1 MIQKPPAMSSAGFVH
16 LHVHSAYS
24 LLKGSIKIGK
34 LGELAKADR
43 QPALALTDTD
53 NMFGAL
59 EFSDKMAGYGIQP
72 IIGCELA
79 VDFGDQ
85 DPNARNALA
94 AGPARIV
101 LLAAREAGYRNLMR
115 LNSRAFLETPI
126 HQAPHI
132 KFDWL
137 QDSAEGLIALTG
149 GPEGPIALAI
159 NADQAALAAL
169 RCDRLAT
176 LFGDRLYI
184 ELQRH
189 GIDKERRAEA
199 ALIDLAYTKGFPLVA
214 TNEPYFAT
222 ADDYEAHDALLCI
235 AGGRLIAETDRDQLT
250 PDHRFKTRAE
260 MAVLFA
266 DIPEA
271 LASTVEIAERCAF
284 RPTTRKPIL
293 PRFTVGA
300 AGAETDEAAELRRQ
314 AEQGLVK
321 RLVLNGC
328 APGVS
333 EEDYRER
340 LSFELGVIE
349 RMKYP
354 GYFLIVA
361 DFIQW
366 AKSQGIP
373 VGPGR
378 GSGAGSLVAYSLTI
392 TDLDPIRF
400 GLIFERFLNPDRVSM
415 PDFDIDFCQDR
426 RDEVIRYVQARYG
439 RDQVAQIITFGT
451 LQARG
456 VLRDVGRVLQ
466 MPYGQVDKLTKLV
479 PQNPA
484 APVSLAAALA
494 SEPKLQAFRDEDPV
508 VARAFDIA
516 QRLEGLTRHASTH
529 AAGIVISDRPL
540 SELVPLYRDPK
551 SDMPVTQFNMKWV
564 EPAGLVKF
572 DFLGLKTL
580 TVLDAAV
587 KLLKQRGVDLDIA
600 RIPLDDKKT
609 YEMLGRGDVVGV
621 FQVESQ
627 GMRRALVD
635 MRSDR
640 FEDLIALVA
649 LYRPGPMANIP
660 TYCSRKL
667 GEEEIEYLHPSLE
680 PILKETFGVITYQ
693 EQVQQIAKSLA
704 GYTLAEADLLRRAM
718 GKKIKSEMDAQ
729 RARFLS
735 GAIERGIPKATTE
748 AIFDACAKFAEY
760 GFNKSHSAPY
770 AFITYQTAW
779 MKANYPVEFLAASM
793 TLDINNTDK
802 LSEFRAEA
810 QRLGIKVEAPN
821 VNRSGATF
829 EVSDGT
835 IYYALAGL
843 KGVGA
848 QAVELIVDARKDGLF
863 TSPADFAARVNP
875 RAINKRVIESLAAA
889 GAFDVLDSNRARV
902 FAGAETILAACQ
914 RSHEAATMGQNDM
927 FGGAADA
934 PTIMLPQVE
943 PWLPAERL
951 RREYD
956 AIGFFLSGHPLDD
969 YATALKRLRVQS
981 WAEFSRAVKTGAT
994 AGKVAATVVSRMERR
1009 TKTGNK
1015 MGIIG
1020 LSDPTGHFEAVLFSE
1035 GLAQYRDIL
1044 EPGAAVL
1051 LQLGA
1056 ELQGEDVRA
1065 RVLHAEPLDAAAAKT
1080 QKGLRIFLR
1089 DTKPLDSIVRR
1100 LQGPEAAP
1108 QGGASRNPTPKAAPT
1123 AGNGDG
1129 DVSLVLMLDLETEV
1143 EMKLPGRFKVSPQIA
1158 GAIKAVS
1165 GVVDVQTV

>member
-1 MIQKPPAMSSAGFVH
+1 MPAAAATGPGFVH
-16 LHVHSAYS
+16 LHVHSSYS
-24 LLKGSIKIGK
+24 LLEGALTIAR
-34 LGELAKADR
+34 LAELAKKDR

-59 EFSDKMAGYGIQP
+59 EFSEKIASVGIQP
-72 IIGCELA
+72 IVGCALG

-85 DPNARNALA
+85 DKRAP
-94 AGPARIV
+94 AGGRDFPKLV
-101 LLAAREAGYRNLMR
+101 LWAVRERGYRSLMR
-115 LNSRAFLETPI
+115 LCSRAYLET
-126 HQAPHI
+126 APTEKAHL
-132 KFDWL
+132 KLDWL
-137 QDSAEGLIALTG
+137 TDDTEALIALTG
-149 GPEGPIALAI
+149 GPGGPLDIAIATGQTALA
-159 NADQAALAAL
+159 QS
-169 RCDRLAT
+169 RCQDLQR
-176 LFGDRLYI
+176 LFGDRLYV

-189 GIDKERRAEA
+189 GMPNERMAEPG
-199 ALIDLAYTKGFPLVA
+199 LIELAYSLGIPLVA
-214 TNEPYFAT
+214 ANEPFFA
-222 ADDYEAHDALLCI
+222 AREDYEAHDALLCI
-235 AGGRLIAETDRDQLT
+235 AEGKLIADGERRQLT
-250 PDHRFKTRAE
+250 AEHRFKTRDE
-260 MAVLFA
+260 MASLFA
-266 DIPEA
+266 DLPEA
-271 LASTVEIAERCAF
+271 LAASVEIAERCSF
-284 RPTTRKPIL
+284 RPRTLAPIL
-293 PRFTVGA
+293 PRFSSGPKA
-300 AGAETDEAAELRRQ
+300 ASEGQTAAARAGQVDDEALELRR
-314 AEQGLVK
+314 AAAAGLER
-321 RLVLNGC
+321 RLARHPV
-328 APGVS
+328 APGHS
-333 EEDYRER
+333 AEDYHER
-340 LSFELGVIE
+340 LAFELGVIE
-349 RMKYP
+349 SMKYA

-366 AKSQGIP
+366 AKAQGIP

-378 GSGAGSLVAYSLTI
+378 GSGAGSLVAYVLTI

-400 GLIFERFLNPDRVSM
+400 ELLFERFLNPERISM
-415 PDFDIDFCQDR
+415 PDFDIDFCQER
-426 RDEVIRYVQARYG
+426 RDEVIRYVQEKYG

-529 AAGIVISDRPL
+529 AAGIVIADRPL

-580 TVLDAAV
+580 TVLDVAV
-587 KLLKQRGVDLDIA
+587 KFLKQRNIDIDLA
-600 RIPLDDKKT
+600 TLPLDDAKS
-609 YEMLGRGDVVGV
+609 YQMLARGDVVGV

-635 MRSDR
+635 MRPDR
-640 FEDLIALVA
+640 FEDIIALVA

-660 TYCSRKL
+660 TYCARKH
-667 GEEEIEYLHPSLE
+667 GDEEPEYLHPMLE
-680 PILKETFGVITYQ
+680 PILKETFGVIIYP
-693 EQVQQIAKSLA
+693 EQVMQIAQVMA
-704 GYTLAEADLLRRAM
+704 GYSLGEADLLRRAM
-718 GKKIKSEMDAQ
+718 GKKIRKEMEQQ
-729 RARFLS
+729 RERFVS
-735 GAIERGIPKATTE
+735 GATARGISRGQADT
-748 AIFDACAKFAEY
+748 IFELLAKFADY
-760 GFNKSHSAPY
+760 GFNKSHAAAY
-770 AFITYQTAW
+770 AMVSYHTAY
-779 MKANYPVEFLAASM
+779 MKTHYPVEFLAASM

-802 LSEFRAEA
+802 LSEFRAEV
-810 QRLGIKVEAPN
+810 QRLGIKVEAPSI
-821 VNRSGATF
+821 NRSGATF
-829 EVSDGT
+829 EVSERT

-848 QAVELIVDARKDGLF
+848 QAVELIVAARKDGLF
-863 TSPADFAARVNP
+863 TSLADFAARVNP

-889 GAFDVLDSNRARV
+889 GAFDALDSNRARV
-902 FAGAETILAACQ
+902 FAGAEAILSACH
-914 RSHEAATMGQNDM
+914 RSAEAATVGQNDM

-934 PTIMLPQVE
+934 PTIMLPQIE

-1065 RVLHAEPLDAAAAKT
+1065 RVLHAEALDDAAAKT

-1089 DTKPLDSIVRR
+1089 DTRSLESIARR
-1100 LQGPEAAP
+1100 LSPPVG
-1108 QGGASRNPTPKAAPT
+1108 NT
-1123 AGNGDG
+1123 AGSGD
-1129 DVSLVLMLDLETEV
+1129 
-1143 EMKLPGRFKVSPQIA
+1143 
-1158 GAIKAVS
+1158 
-1165 GVVDVQTV
+1165 